1 MQDIQITIN
10 EKDGSINL
18 LFNGY
23 NIIAKTIYNETL
35 TNKILQLIKD
45 ELKNDDPD
53 FENLQDYLTMK

>member
-45 ELKNDDPD
+45 EPKNDDPD

>member
-1 MQDIQITIN
+1 MQDIRITIS

-18 LFNGY
+18 LFDGY
-23 NIIAKTIYNETL
+23 NIIAKTIYNGTL